1 MKTISQDNKISN
13 KVCYSIIIGFVL
25 VIILIWMN
33 EIFDF
38 PHILFKA
45 PATPVNITESVIES
59 IGISILGVITTL
71 YIHRILKRLKH
82 VSGFLHI
89 CAQCK
94 KIKIEGIWIPLEE
107 FMSKYSDITFSH
119 GLCPECYNNLEKT
132 L

>member
-1 MKTISQDNKISN
+1 MKTISQDNKITN

-59 IGISILGVITTL
+59 IGYPVKLVEGNPENIKITTPEDL
-71 YIHRILKRLKH
+71 VFAEAVFDYYKQK
-82 VSGFLHI
+82 SGF
-89 CAQCK
+89 
-94 KIKIEGIWIPLEE
+94 
-107 FMSKYSDITFSH
+107 F
-119 GLCPECYNNLEKT
+119 
-132 L
+132 